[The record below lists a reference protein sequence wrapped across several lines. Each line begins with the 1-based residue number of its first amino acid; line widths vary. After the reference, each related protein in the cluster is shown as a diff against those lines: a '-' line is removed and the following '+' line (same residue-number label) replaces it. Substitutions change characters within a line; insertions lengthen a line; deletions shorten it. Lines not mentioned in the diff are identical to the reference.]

1 MELISPLLRVEFREF
16 CVSYFVLRQ
25 INDVFTMAGI
35 KTGRLPPDQ
44 IISGQRRTLVEEYY
58 STLNWHRQDDANKFL
73 KVLGYAMAQTF
84 STNEAREK
92 LKSLYEREG
101 LVVDGLQV
109 SLKTDKPKPLKYS
122 AVSSDAL
129 AKLKEQLLALDKLDP
144 QARGFAFERFLKD
157 MFECHQ
163 LAPRSSFRLVG
174 EQIDGSFDLN
184 GDVYLLE
191 AKWHAKQTA
200 QVDLLAFRE
209 KVESKSAW
217 SRGLF
222 VSNSGFTDD
231 ALTAFARGRATNII
245 GMTGQDLFFIL
256 SGEISLTDALSKKTR
271 RAAETGEFYV
281 SVFELVHG

>member
-1 MELISPLLRVEFREF
+1 
-16 CVSYFVLRQ
+16 
-25 INDVFTMAGI
+25 
-35 KTGRLPPDQ
+35 
-44 IISGQRRTLVEEYY
+44 
-58 STLNWHRQDDANKFL
+58 
-73 KVLGYAMAQTF
+73 
-84 STNEAREK
+84 
-92 LKSLYEREG
+92 
-101 LVVDGLQV
+101 
-109 SLKTDKPKPLKYS
+109 LKTDKPKTPKYS

-191 AKWHAKQTA
+191 AKWHARQTA

>member
-16 CVSYFVLRQ
+16 CVSNLILRQ
-25 INDVFTMAGI
+25 INDIFTMAGI
-35 KTGRLPPDQ
+35 KVGSLSPNQ
-44 IISGQRRTLVEEYY
+44 VISGQRRTLVEEYY
-58 STLNWHRQDDANKFL
+58 SSINWHRQDDANKFL
-73 KVLGYAMAQTF
+73 KVLGYAMAQSF
-84 STNEAREK
+84 SSNDARVK
-92 LKSLYEREG
+92 LNDLYEREG
-101 LVVDGLQV
+101 LIVDGIQI
-109 SLKTDKPKPLKYS
+109 SFKADKPKIIKYS
-122 AVSSDAL
+122 AVSASILTELKD
-129 AKLKEQLLALDKLDP
+129 KLLTLDKLAP
-144 QARGFAFERFLKD
+144 INRGFEFEKFLKD
-157 MFECHQ
+157 LFESHR
-163 LAPRSSFRLVG
+163 LAPRSSFRLTG

-231 ALTAFARGRATNII
+231 GLAAFARGRATNII

-256 SGEISLTDALSKKTR
+256 SGDISLTEALSQKARK
-271 RAAETGEFYV
+271 AAETGEFYV
-281 SVFELVHG
+281 PVFELLRG